1 MDAEYLR
8 LADTIRTKANVHNKP
23 RLLVAVAGIPGSGKT
38 TTASAVAQRLNSGP
52 SPIRTVLI
60 PMDGFHLPRAT
71 LDQLPNREEAYIRRG
86 APWTFDATRFLTFVH
101 QLRRWADQG
110 QSSTENSHTLCAP
123 SFDHE
128 AKDPVEKGIVVTDD
142 TTILILE
149 GNYVLLDEP
158 QWREVAPL
166 VDLRVFVDADPVEAR
181 DRIARRHVQVGI
193 EETLADA
200 YCRADSNDCLNAR
213 TIREKLIPPD
223 IVVQSV
229 ADPR

>member
-1 MDAEYLR
+1 MEAEYTR
-8 LADTIRTKANVHNKP
+8 LADTIRTKASAHKKP
-23 RLLVAVAGIPGSGKT
+23 RLLVAMAGIPGSGKT
-38 TTASAVAQRLNSGP
+38 TTASAVAQRLNSDP

-86 APWTFDATRFLTFVH
+86 APWTFDATGFLKFVH
-101 QLRRWADQG
+101 QLRQWAEQG
-110 QSSTENSHTLCAP
+110 QPSIEKPHKLYAP

-128 AKDPVEKGIVVTDD
+128 TKDPVENDIGITDD

-166 VDLRVFVDADPVEAR
+166 VDLRVFVDADPTEAR

-200 YCRADSNDCLNAR
+200 YRRADSNDCLNAQ

-223 IVVQSV
+223 IVVRSV
-229 ADPR
+229 ADPQ

>member
-1 MDAEYLR
+1 MEAEYLR
-8 LADTIRTKANVHNKP
+8 LAGTIRTKASVHNKP

-38 TTASAVAQRLNSGP
+38 TTASAVAQRLNAGP
-52 SPIRTVLI
+52 SPIRTVLV
-60 PMDGFHLPRAT
+60 PMDGFHLPRST

-86 APWTFDATRFLTFVH
+86 APWTFDATRFLAFVH
-101 QLRRWADQG
+101 QLRQWADQAHT
-110 QSSTENSHTLCAP
+110 STDNSPTLYAP

-128 AKDPVEKGIVVTDD
+128 SKDPVENGIAITDD

-166 VDLRVFVDADPVEAR
+166 MDLRVFVDADPSEAR

-193 EETLADA
+193 EGTLADA
-200 YCRADSNDCLNAR
+200 YRRADSNDCLNAR
-213 TIREKLIPPD
+213 TIRGKLIPPD
-223 IVVQSV
+223 IVVQS
-229 ADPR
+229 AAEPI